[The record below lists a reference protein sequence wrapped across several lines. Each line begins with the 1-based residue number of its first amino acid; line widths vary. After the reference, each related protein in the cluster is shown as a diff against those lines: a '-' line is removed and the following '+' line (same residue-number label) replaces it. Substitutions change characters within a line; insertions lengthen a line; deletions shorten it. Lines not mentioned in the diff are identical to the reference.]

1 MQVEENDDDD
11 DDPVVREL
19 DVFLSHGLASSTYLL
34 QFPLQNKHT
43 ADAAELL
50 RSTTECRMKPH
61 RNLLE
66 LDLALDTECSNY
78 DPDSRLCAPTRTIK
92 SHAVPAKANY
102 TVGALRG
109 NELHLTP
116 LHAAVQMRPSFQL
129 VDELDEKDKE
139 ANGQPKEDPRAS
151 AAAKKA
157 EAASSGAPD
166 VYKVTIKRAET
177 ERTIE
182 RRQRSHAYLARE
194 EQKEPWVDVELNNLG
209 TESSAREKEKL
220 FVADTS
226 ATALP
231 SPLPKQDYL
240 DLLSPPL
247 SGADDQAVAAAAAQ
261 ADSIVQQH
269 QNADSY
275 STPAAGLQEL
285 SMHSLRS
292 MDLEQQA
299 SALLRHSGVLR
310 FDRLVTVMQTTADQE
325 EALIR
330 ALEREATLVQG
341 CWVVKS
347 SLVCNNVQEQL
358 KLLPYREKLCLSLVQ
373 DQFVNQTRFC
383 EATGL
388 NHLAVAKLFTSL
400 TTKEFGRGCRL
411 KVEADS
417 DFCAKYPELVERQRK
432 AWLERAD
439 EINANFAGS
448 VDVSDV
454 GMDTDGS
461 EERLADSDADSDAA
475 SGRHERTVRSLLER
489 HGVATRRLI
498 AKQLKLDG
506 ALPKTID
513 VLINTLCVKLSDGED
528 EGGSSWC
535 IRLQGSESVDKY
547 RSVVVGLFQD
557 SEKIRKADMN
567 AAARAELGE
576 EIPSPMYTKICKEL
590 ATSHGQVWTRKTP
603 VDVEEELLDETDAL

>member
-19 DVFLSHGLASSTYLL
+19 DVFLSHSLASSTYLL

-194 EQKEPWVDVELNNLG
+194 EQKEPWVGVELNNLG

-231 SPLPKQDYL
+231 SPLPD
-240 DLLSPPL
+240 PL
-247 SGADDQAVAAAAAQ
+247 
-261 ADSIVQQH
+261 
-269 QNADSY
+269 
-275 STPAAGLQEL
+275 TP
-285 SMHSLRS
+285 
-292 MDLEQQA
+292 
-299 SALLRHSGVLR
+299 
-310 FDRLVTVMQTTADQE
+310 
-325 EALIR
+325 
-330 ALEREATLVQG
+330 
-341 CWVVKS
+341 
-347 SLVCNNVQEQL
+347 
-358 KLLPYREKLCLSLVQ
+358 
-373 DQFVNQTRFC
+373 
-383 EATGL
+383 
-388 NHLAVAKLFTSL
+388 
-400 TTKEFGRGCRL
+400 
-411 KVEADS
+411 
-417 DFCAKYPELVERQRK
+417 
-432 AWLERAD
+432 
-439 EINANFAGS
+439 
-448 VDVSDV
+448 
-454 GMDTDGS
+454 
-461 EERLADSDADSDAA
+461 
-475 SGRHERTVRSLLER
+475 
-489 HGVATRRLI
+489 
-498 AKQLKLDG
+498 
-506 ALPKTID
+506 
-513 VLINTLCVKLSDGED
+513 GE
-528 EGGSSWC
+528 W
-535 IRLQGSESVDKY
+535 
-547 RSVVVGLFQD
+547 
-557 SEKIRKADMN
+557 A
-567 AAARAELGE
+567 
-576 EIPSPMYTKICKEL
+576 P
-590 ATSHGQVWTRKTP
+590 
-603 VDVEEELLDETDAL
+603 